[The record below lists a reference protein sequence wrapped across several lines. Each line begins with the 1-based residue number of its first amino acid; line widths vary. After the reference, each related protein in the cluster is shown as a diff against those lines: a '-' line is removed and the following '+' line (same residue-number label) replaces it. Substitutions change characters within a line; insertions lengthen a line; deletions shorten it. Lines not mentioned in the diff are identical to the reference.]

1 MSAVAIGCF
10 VAIIALTLVITAFA
24 ARRTRSAEDFYVAGS
39 RISGTQNG
47 LAITGDFVSGAT
59 LLGTTALV
67 YSIGLDAG
75 IYLAASMMAF
85 AVFVFFMTDKLRALG
100 KFTFTDVLAT
110 QLDEVP
116 MRALGSITALVSALM
131 YLMVQI
137 VGAGALIQVLFAIDY
152 SWAVVLVSLLMVLYV
167 GFGGMLATTWVQ
179 ITKAVML
186 LCGITALAWLTLS
199 EFDFSISKLHSAAN
213 ANHESGELLLGVGGL
228 NLDPLSALSLGLG
241 LAFGLL
247 GSPHLLMRFFTVPD
261 ARAARKSAVVA
272 ATCVG
277 FVNLTILFVVAWGA
291 VALVQGNPAYY
302 ESSDG
307 VLGGIKGGE
316 NLVAIHLARQVGG
329 EVFFG
334 IMAAVAFATILAV
347 VAGLTLACASAVS
360 HDLYAGVL
368 RRGKVSEAQEV
379 KVSRLTSVGVGL
391 VCIVLG
397 LAFEGQNVAYLVSL
411 ALAVAASTNF
421 PLLIFA
427 MYWKRFTTRAAIA
440 GGITG
445 LVTTLSLV
453 ILGPAVWV
461 TVLGNAEP
469 IFPSAYP
476 ALYSMVA
483 AVSVMILVTLVA
495 PGQPAKSLQ
504 NT

>member
-1 MSAVAIGCF
+1 MSLIAIGCF
-10 VAIIALTLVITAFA
+10 VAIIGLTLVITAFA
-24 ARRTRSAEDFYVAGS
+24 AKKTRSAEDFYVAGG
-39 RISGTQNG
+39 RITGTQNG

-67 YSIGLDAG
+67 FSIGLDAG
-75 IYLAASMMAF
+75 IYLAASMVAF

-116 MRALGSITALVSALM
+116 MRALGSVTALVSALM

-152 SWAVVLVSLLMVLYV
+152 KWAVVLVSILMVLYV
-167 GFGGMLATTWVQ
+167 GLGGMLATTWVQ

-186 LCGITALAWLTLS
+186 LCGISTLGMLTLGK
-199 EFDFSISKLHSAAN
+199 FNFSISELHSAAS
-213 ANHESGELLLGVGGL
+213 AKHATGDLLLGVGGFD
-228 NLDPLSALSLGLG
+228 LDPLSALSLGLG

-247 GSPHLLMRFFTVPD
+247 GSPHLLMRFFTVPN
-261 ARAARKSAVVA
+261 AREARKSAVVA
-272 ATCVG
+272 ATCVA
-277 FVNLTILFVVAWGA
+277 FVNLIILFIVGWGA
-291 VALVQGNPAYY
+291 VALVQGNASYY
-302 ESSDG
+302 DEAG
-307 VLGGIKGGE
+307 RVLGGE
-316 NLVAIHLARQVGG
+316 NLVAIHLAREVGG

-368 RRGKVSEAQEV
+368 RRGKVSEQQEV
-379 KVSRLTSVGVGL
+379 RVSRLTTIGVGA

-397 LAFEGQNVAYLVSL
+397 WAFEGQNVAYLVSL

-427 MYWKRFTTRAAIA
+427 MYWKRFTTRAAVA

-445 LVTTLSLV
+445 LVTTISLV
-453 ILGPAVWV
+453 VLGPAVWV
-461 TVLGNAEP
+461 SVLGNAEP
-469 IFPSAYP
+469 VFPSGYP

-483 AVSVMILVTLVA
+483 AVSVMVLVTLA
-495 PGQPAKSLQ
+495 AKR
-504 NT
+504 